1 MDDTD
6 KAHTN
11 LPSTHFRIQ
20 EEKIFIVIIM
30 MLTKFDVCERRWKKV
45 RISDVNDVEM
55 VRYILESIITFQSTK
70 ATFER
75 VD

>member
-45 RISDVNDVEM
+45 SQMSMMWKWSDISWNP
-55 VRYILESIITFQSTK
+55 S
-70 ATFER
+70 
-75 VD
+75 